1 MKKKEEMI
9 RKTLEKSKSN
19 LEILDWDAL
28 ISKHRERIRKEE
40 RDRKEKQ
47 ENAEKKKASWE
58 LLRMCRDYIKEN
70 GRSWKTD
77 QRKRDFENNS
87 QNQKMKR
94 LEKVAE
100 KKEKIREKALQKRLL
115 ENWLILPEKEKNK
128 YRDDEEKMQRM
139 ELKEVKYINCPKIM
153 Q

>member
-9 RKTLEKSKSN
+9 RKTLEKSESSM
-19 LEILDWDAL
+19 EILDWDAL

-40 RDRKEKQ
+40 KDRKEKQ
-47 ENAEKKKASWE
+47 EKAEKKKASWE

-70 GRSWKTD
+70 GRSWKAD
-77 QRKRDFENNS
+77 QRKRDLKNES
-87 QNQKMKR
+87 HNQKMIR

-100 KKEKIREKALQKRLL
+100 KKERIREKTLQKRLL

-128 YRDDEEKMQRM
+128 YRRYGGREIR
-139 ELKEVKYINCPKIM
+139 
-153 Q
+153 

>member
-1 MKKKEEMI
+1 MH
-9 RKTLEKSKSN
+9 
-19 LEILDWDAL
+19 
-28 ISKHRERIRKEE
+28 ISKNRERIRKEE

-77 QRKRDFENNS
+77 QRKRNLENES
-87 QNQKMKR
+87 HNQKMIR
-94 LEKVAE
+94 LEKVSE
-100 KKEKIREKALQKRLL
+100 KKEKIREKTLQKRLL

-128 YRDDEEKMQRM
+128 YRSEEEKMRRL
-139 ELKEVKYINCPKIM
+139 ELKEVK
-153 Q
+153 